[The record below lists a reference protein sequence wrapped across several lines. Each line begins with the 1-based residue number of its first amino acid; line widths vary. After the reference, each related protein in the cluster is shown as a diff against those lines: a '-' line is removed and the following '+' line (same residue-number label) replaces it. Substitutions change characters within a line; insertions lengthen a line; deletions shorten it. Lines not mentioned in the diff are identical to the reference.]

1 MSTDQAF
8 QAQALVQDDLLAK
21 SNVVGVAVGFK
32 ESEGVVTDE
41 ISVVVLVEQ
50 KKPLAALTPQDIV
63 PKEIDG
69 MRTDV
74 VEVGVLRAFQGGRA
88 RYRPVIPSGVS
99 MGHFKVTAGT
109 LGAVVRDRN
118 TGERLLLSNNH
129 VFANSNDAMIGDA
142 ILQPS
147 PMDGGQNPGDL
158 VARLEKYVRLRYID
172 DPNDTGDIVVG
183 GTNPPTP
190 PPPLPPSPL
199 PPTPIPPPP
208 LPPSPL
214 PPPPLPPSPPPL
226 PPSPPTPPPA
236 TNGGCLDLI
245 VGFVNLLASITGSER
260 RVTTQSLAQA
270 ASAQS
275 VPMPGLVQAPA
286 IIKGVAQAAPDNLV
300 DCALARPLDPAMFSD
315 DIRGIGMISGT
326 KTATLGMRVRKS
338 GRTTEQTEG
347 NVTLLNAT
355 VNISYNTIAGVKT
368 ARFVG
373 QVITQPM
380 SQGGDSGSLVVDAS
394 DNRAV
399 GLLFAGSN
407 LATIFNPID
416 SVLRILNVT
425 F

>member
-8 QAQALVQDDLLAK
+8 QAQALVQNDLLAK

-118 TGERLLLSNNH
+118 TGERFLLSNNH

-142 ILQPS
+142 VLQPA
-147 PMDGGQNPGDL
+147 PMDGGQNPADL

-172 DPNDTGDIVVG
+172 DPSDTGDIIVG

-190 PPPLPPSPL
+190 PPPLPP
-199 PPTPIPPPP
+199 TP

-214 PPPPLPPSPPPL
+214 PPVPPAPPP
-226 PPSPPTPPPA
+226 PPPA

-260 RVTTQSLAQA
+260 RVATQSLAQA
-270 ASAQS
+270 ASAQNVS
-275 VPMPGLVQAPA
+275 MPGLVQAPA
-286 IIKGVAQAAPDNLV
+286 ISKGIAQAAPDNLV

-315 DIRGIGMISGT
+315 DIRDIGMVSGT
-326 KTATLGMRVRKS
+326 KAAALGMRVRKS

-347 NVTLLNAT
+347 NITLLNAT

-373 QVITQPM
+373 QVITQSM
-380 SQGGDSGSLVVDAS
+380 SQGGDSGSLILDAS

-416 SVLRILNVT
+416 NVLRILNVT

>member
-8 QAQALVQDDLLAK
+8 QAQALVQDDLLAR

-32 ESEGVVTDE
+32 ESEGIVTDE

-74 VEVGVLRAFQGGRA
+74 VEVGVLRAFQGARA
-88 RYRPVIPSGVS
+88 RYRPVVPSGVS
-99 MGHFKVTAGT
+99 IGHFKVTAGT
-109 LGAVVRDRN
+109 LGAVVRDKN

-129 VFANSNDAMIGDA
+129 VFANSNDAQLGDV
-142 ILQPS
+142 ILQPAA
-147 PMDGGQNPGDL
+147 MDGGQNPADV
-158 VARLEKYVRLRYID
+158 VAHLERYVRLRYVD
-172 DPNDTGDIVVG
+172 DPNDTGDILVG
-183 GTNPPTP
+183 GI
-190 PPPLPPSPL
+190 PPSP
-199 PPTPIPPPP
+199 PPPIPPPP

-214 PPPPLPPSPPPL
+214 PPPPTLPPAPPP
-226 PPSPPTPPPA
+226 PTSG
-236 TNGGCLDLI
+236 NGGCLDLLVQFI
-245 VGFVNLLASITGSER
+245 NALASLSGSER
-260 RVTTQSLAQA
+260 RVATQSLAQM

-275 VPMPGLVQAPA
+275 APMPSIAPA
-286 IIKGVAQAAPDNLV
+286 PPILRANAQAAPDNLV

-326 KTATLGMRVRKS
+326 KAASLGMRVRKS
-338 GRTTEQTEG
+338 GRTTEFTEG
-347 NVTLLNAT
+347 NITLLNAT
-355 VNISYNTIAGVKT
+355 VNISYNTVTGVKT

-380 SQGGDSGSLVVDAS
+380 SQGGDSGSLIVDAS

-416 SVLRILNVT
+416 NVLRILNVT

>member
-8 QAQALVQDDLLAK
+8 QAQALVQDDLLTR

-32 ESEGVVTDE
+32 ESEGIVTDE

-74 VEVGVLRAFQGGRA
+74 VEVGVLRAFQGARA
-88 RYRPVIPSGVS
+88 RYRPVVPSGVS
-99 MGHFKVTAGT
+99 IGHFKVTAGT
-109 LGAVVRDRN
+109 LGAVVRDKN

-129 VFANSNDAMIGDA
+129 VFANSNDAQLGDV
-142 ILQPS
+142 ILQPAA
-147 PMDGGQNPGDL
+147 MDGGQNPADV
-158 VARLEKYVRLRYID
+158 VARLERYVRLRYVD
-172 DPNDTGDIVVG
+172 DPNDMGDILVG
-183 GTNPPTP
+183 GI
-190 PPPLPPSPL
+190 PPSP
-199 PPTPIPPPP
+199 PPPIPPPP
-208 LPPSPL
+208 LPPSPPPPSPL
-214 PPPPLPPSPPPL
+214 PPAPPPPTSGN
-226 PPSPPTPPPA
+226 S
-236 TNGGCLDLI
+236 GCLDLLVQFI
-245 VGFVNLLASITGSER
+245 NALASLSGSER
-260 RVTTQSLAQA
+260 RVATQSLAQM

-275 VPMPGLVQAPA
+275 APMPSIAPA
-286 IIKGVAQAAPDNLV
+286 PPILRANAQAAPDNLV

-326 KTATLGMRVRKS
+326 KAASLGMRVRKS
-338 GRTTEQTEG
+338 GRTTEFTEG
-347 NVTLLNAT
+347 NITLLNAT
-355 VNISYNTIAGVKT
+355 VNISYNTVTGVKT

-380 SQGGDSGSLVVDAS
+380 SQGGDSGSLIVDAS

-416 SVLRILNVT
+416 NVLRILNVT

>member
-118 TGERLLLSNNH
+118 TGERFLLSNNH

-147 PMDGGQNPGDL
+147 PMDGGQNPADL

-172 DPNDTGDIVVG
+172 DPNDVGDIIVG
-183 GTNPPTP
+183 GTNPPAPPPIPPPPLP

-199 PPTPIPPPP
+199 PPVPPAPPP
-208 LPPSPL
+208 
-214 PPPPLPPSPPPL
+214 
-226 PPSPPTPPPA
+226 PPPA

-245 VGFVNLLASITGSER
+245 VSFVNALASITGSER

-270 ASAQS
+270 ASAQTA
-275 VPMPGLVQAPA
+275 PMPGLVQAPA
-286 IIKGVAQAAPDNLV
+286 IIKGIAQAAPDNLV

-315 DIRGIGMISGT
+315 DIRGIGMVSGT
-326 KTATLGMRVRKS
+326 KAATLGMRVRKS
-338 GRTTEQTEG
+338 GRTTEQTDG
-347 NVTLLNAT
+347 SVTLLNAT

-373 QVITQPM
+373 QVITQSM
-380 SQGGDSGSLVVDAS
+380 SQGGDSGSLIVDSS

-416 SVLRILNVT
+416 NVLRILNVT